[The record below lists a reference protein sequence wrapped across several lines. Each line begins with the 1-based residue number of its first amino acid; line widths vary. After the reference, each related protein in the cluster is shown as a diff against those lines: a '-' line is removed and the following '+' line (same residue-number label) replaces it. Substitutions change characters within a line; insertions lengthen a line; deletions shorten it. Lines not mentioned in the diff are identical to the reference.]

1 MPTPRTA
8 CSRYPQLST
17 LLWRAAMAMA
27 MDINLDLK
35 LQSTQTP
42 VLKALQGM
50 FAPGGGNFAASTKL
64 DELTN
69 SDLDAQSHYAPFCK
83 RFGEACGRG
92 RAMLTYLNEK
102 LAQTDRSLQNVAY
115 KFAAVDEINAEV
127 MKEVNA
133 AINRTQRI
141 KTGAE
146 VAFLFLSTFGG
157 GPLATGTITWAK
169 NTALGVALT
178 VGTEFASTLGEI
190 QAADLGDICLRCAG
204 RDRQGRQEP
213 AVAIEHRQQRD
224 GGSCQQSAGRD
235 RNWRGSR
242 KAAAQGDGA
251 AERKRHRES
260 VGARD
265 QLSW

>member
-1 MPTPRTA
+1 MQPAPN
-8 CSRYPQLST
+8 ST
-17 LLWRAAMAMA
+17 TS
-27 MDINLDLK
+27 
-35 LQSTQTP
+35 Q
-42 VLKALQGM
+42 
-50 FAPGGGNFAASTKL
+50 
-64 DELTN
+64 
-69 SDLDAQSHYAPFCK
+69 SDLDAQSHYALFCK

-92 RAMLTYLNEK
+92 PGAMLTYLNEK

-146 VAFLFLSTFGG
+146 VAFPFLSTFGG

-190 QAADLGDICLRCAG
+190 QAADLVTFAYDVP
-204 RDRQGRQEP
+204 D
-213 AVAIEHRQQRD
+213 AIAK
-224 GGSCQQSAGRD
+224 GAKNLPSQSNIASNVTGELPTKCRT
-235 RNWRGSR
+235 
-242 KAAAQGDGA
+242 
-251 AERKRHRES
+251 
-260 VGARD
+260 
-265 QLSW
+265 